1 VVGVGSLAVHAE
13 EFRPGGDVL
22 QGDSPDVAVRY
33 AEVFA
38 QLMAELAD
46 VTVAPPLPNPRW
58 VRWDHP
64 DSGVWPV
71 IEFLDDRHQ
80 SAVPAYVVDAADR
93 ARRRILA
100 AGLPCVLGHA
110 DFEAQNL
117 RWHGREVW
125 AVHDWAVTWWHEL
138 PPHRH
143 GTALQVADQLR
154 RLHNLPL
161 PDFDIGRLDPF
172 VRLAERIDAATTL
185 TDADRV
191 WMRERL
197 AELQA
202 SYQKLPPGLS
212 HSVVHG
218 DAWIGNVVA
227 TDDGQVVFLDLERCS
242 IGPPEWDLVSTAVK
256 AFTLEG
262 ISVGDYDRFVDSYGH
277 DVTQWAGFET
287 LRDIREFRL
296 VCMAGQVAGEN
307 PARADEAALRLA
319 CLRGE
324 YGPRPWHWTAVP

>member
-1 VVGVGSLAVHAE
+1 MSDEDDIPAILQAACLRAGLDPEGAQLVRRGENIIYRLRGRIIARIARRGQTAAADREVRMARWLEDHDVAAVRA
-13 EFRPGGDVL
+13 L
-22 QGDSPDVAVRY
+22 PDVAQPI
-33 AEVFA
+33 EV
-38 QLMAELAD
+38 D
-46 VTVAPPLPNPRW
+46 
-58 VRWDHP
+58 
-64 DSGVWPV
+64 
-71 IEFLDDRHQ
+71 
-80 SAVPAYVVDAADR
+80 
-93 ARRRILA
+93 
-100 AGLPCVLGHA
+100 
-110 DFEAQNL
+110 
-117 RWHGREVW
+117 GR
-125 AVHDWAVTWWHEL
+125 AVTWWHEL

-185 TDADRV
+185 TDADRR
-191 WMRERL
+191 WMREHL

-202 SYQKLPPGLS
+202 SYQKLPPGLPY
-212 HSVVHG
+212 SVVHG

-256 AFTLEG
+256 AFTLGG
-262 ISVGDYDRFVDSYGH
+262 ISVNDYDQFVNSYGH
-277 DVTQWAGFET
+277 DVTQWVGFKT

-307 PARADEAALRLA
+307 PARAEEAALRLA
-319 CLRGE
+319 CLQGE

>member
-1 VVGVGSLAVHAE
+1 MSDEDDTLAVLQAACLRAGLDPEGAQLVRRGENVIYRLHGRIIARIARRGQAAAADRE
-13 EFRPGGDVL
+13 VRIARWLEAHDVAAVRAL
-22 QGDSPDVAVRY
+22 PDVAQPI
-33 AEVFA
+33 EV
-38 QLMAELAD
+38 D
-46 VTVAPPLPNPRW
+46 
-58 VRWDHP
+58 
-64 DSGVWPV
+64 
-71 IEFLDDRHQ
+71 
-80 SAVPAYVVDAADR
+80 
-93 ARRRILA
+93 
-100 AGLPCVLGHA
+100 
-110 DFEAQNL
+110 
-117 RWHGREVW
+117 GR
-125 AVHDWAVTWWHEL
+125 AVTWWHEL

-172 VRLAERIDAATTL
+172 VRLAERIDRATTL
-185 TDADRV
+185 TDADRR
-191 WMRERL
+191 WMREHL

-202 SYQKLPPGLS
+202 SYQKLPPGLP

-256 AFTLEG
+256 AFTLGG
-262 ISVGDYDRFVDSYGH
+262 ISVDDYDQFANSYGH

-307 PARADEAALRLA
+307 PARAEEAALRLA